1 MSIRVFV
8 LPTQYDII
16 DFRQGNRP
24 ENILARIFETGPELQ
39 AYEDGIAAISDEY
52 DRIEDLKASGGL
64 VSYRRR
70 SEDPEIEDTPHAVDA
85 EFKTPA
91 EALAYCKGL
100 EDAEGFAAPLVVD
113 DSYEGFEQL
122 IAWSGAEAPTL

>member
-24 ENILARIFETGPELQ
+24 ENILARVFETGPELL

-52 DRIEDLKASGGL
+52 DRIEGLKVTGSL
-64 VSYRRR
+64 VGYRRR
-70 SEDPEIEDTPHAVDA
+70 SEDPEIEDTPHAMEA

-113 DSYEGFEQL
+113 DSYDGFEQL
-122 IAWSGAEAPTL
+122 IAWSGAESQA